1 MKIYSGVV
9 TNNDDPRREGQVQV
23 RINEKD
29 ANTPKDQ
36 HTWCRVMGSN
46 AFGLVGNVGISSV
59 LKNGTHVYC
68 IFDDDDRNKQCY
80 VIGTVIGISNP
91 SSDTKDTNGTHPE
104 GDQGMPD
111 IHPLMQGDY
120 DSYSKTQIISTESGH
135 MIRMCDIQGS
145 EQIDIFHT
153 SGSCISMLADGSI
166 RINAK
171 KDLLIDVGGEMK
183 TNVQGDKGT
192 EVQGTHNFLVKG
204 TENYAVGGQ
213 CNCTVTGKETKQNK
227 GGYDQKVMGI
237 NNVKTTG
244 VYYNSTTGLATHSAN
259 KVLVQGPVF
268 GSSTALFSGD
278 VKAMGVISLKS
289 HTHLMDDNTYGGVVI
304 HPTRQPLPG

>member
-1 MKIYSGVV
+1 MIK
-9 TNNDDPRREGQVQV
+9 
-23 RINEKD
+23 EKD
-29 ANTPKDQ
+29 ANTPKSQ
-36 HTWCRVMGSN
+36 NTWCRVMGSN

-59 LKNGTHVYC
+59 LKNGTQVYC
-68 IFDDDDRNKQCY
+68 IFDDDDRRKQCY

-91 SSDTKDTNGTHPE
+91 SSDTKDTNGVHPE

-183 TNVQGDKGT
+183 TNVKGDLGT
-192 EVQGTHNFLVKG
+192 EVSGTHNFLVKG

-227 GGYDQKVMGI
+227 GGYDQKVMGTNSI
-237 NNVKTTG
+237 KTTG
-244 VYYNSTTGLATHSAN
+244 LCNMDTTGIHTIQASRLAAMC
-259 KVLVQGPVF
+259 PIF
-268 GSSTALFSGD
+268 CSSTGMFAGD

-289 HTHLMDDNTYGGVVI
+289 HTHMYTHGGLAAGPDV
-304 HPTRQPLPG
+304 TMRPLPG